1 MNIENPLFDPWERRQ
16 ESNFWS
22 LMFLMLGCVT
32 FLVQSVQGSLF
43 AYTSEILARRV
54 KQQSLKHILHQD
66 IGFFDQGKNSAGALT
81 AFLAAETTQMTK
93 ASGGTIGEIVIAL
106 TSIVAGIAVS
116 VAIGWKLA
124 LVCVSVLPLLITC
137 GFLRSYVLKSY
148 VNRASRLYADSAA
161 SAAENIAA
169 IRTVAALTLEGHV
182 ARTYTKATDEQCRQS
197 LVSNSKSSA
206 MFALSQSVVF
216 LCLGLGFWYGS
227 TLLAT
232 QEYDVFQF
240 FVCLMS
246 IILGTSSTGQ
256 LLTFI
261 PDLAKARAAA
271 AQVKLLFDRKPAI
284 DPRDRQGQRLE
295 TLEGRLEFQNVYFRY
310 PTRPEKPILR
320 RLDFTVQP
328 GEHVALVGPSGCGK
342 STCISLLE
350 RFYDPFIGRVMI
362 DGVDITKLQVDEYRS
377 HVSLV
382 SQEPALFQGT
392 IRDNILLGCR
402 AGDISEETIKL
413 ACQDANIYDFI
424 ISLPKGLD
432 TDVGSAG
439 TLLSGGQ
446 KQRIAIAR
454 AIIRQP
460 KVLLL
465 DEATSALDS
474 ESEHVIQSA
483 LDRAAKG
490 RTTVTIAH
498 RLATVRNANKIFF
511 LDQGGVAEAGTHEE
525 LMALNGRY
533 AELVKLQS
541 FDEYG
546 SHC

>member
-1 MNIENPLFDPWERRQ
+1 MNMENPSYNRWERQQ

-32 FLVQSVQGSLF
+32 LVAHSIQGSLF

-54 KQQSLKHILHQD
+54 KQQSLKYILHQD
-66 IGFFDQGKNSAGALT
+66 VSFFDREKNSAGALT

-93 ASGGTIGEIVIAL
+93 VSGGTIGEITIAL
-106 TSIVAGIAVS
+106 TSIIAGIAIS

-124 LVCVSVLPLLITC
+124 LVCVSILPLLITC
-137 GFLRSYVLKSY
+137 GFLRSFVLKNY
-148 VNRASRLYADSAA
+148 TNRAARLYADSAA

-169 IRTVAALTLEGHV
+169 MKTVAALTLEGHV
-182 ARTYTKATDEQCRQS
+182 AKTYCKATDDQRRQS
-197 LVSNSKSSA
+197 LVSDSKSSA
-206 MFALSQSVVF
+206 IYALSNSMMF

-232 QEYDVFQF
+232 QEYDIFQF

-271 AQVKLLFDRKPAI
+271 AQVKLLIDRKPVI
-284 DPRDRQGQRLE
+284 DTWDTQGQQLKE
-295 TLEGRLEFQNVYFRY
+295 LDGHLEFQNVYFRY

-320 RLDFTVQP
+320 GLDLTVLP
-328 GEHVALVGPSGCGK
+328 GQHVALVGPSGCGK

-350 RFYDPFIGRVMI
+350 RFYDPFIGRIMI
-362 DGVDITKLQVDEYRS
+362 DGVDITNIQVNEYRS
-377 HVSLV
+377 HVALV
-382 SQEPALFQGT
+382 SQEPVLFQGT
-392 IRDNILLGCR
+392 IRDNILIGSK
-402 AGDISEETIKL
+402 AENISEEAIKL
-413 ACQDANIYDFI
+413 ACQDANIHDFVM
-424 ISLPKGLD
+424 SLPSGLD

-446 KQRIAIAR
+446 KQRITIAR
-454 AIIRQP
+454 AILRQP

-465 DEATSALDS
+465 DEATSALES
-474 ESEHVIQSA
+474 ESEHVIQTA

-498 RLATVRNANKIFF
+498 RLATIRNADKICF
-511 LDQGGVAEAGTHEE
+511 LDQGRIAESGTHQE

-533 AELVKLQS
+533 AELVKMQS
-541 FDEYG
+541 FD
-546 SHC
+546 